1 MRVALGLALALA
13 VFVGT
18 WPEAAHAYFGPG
30 AGITMLGALWGVILA
45 VAFAIFAFLAWPI
58 RALLRK
64 RKKASEAPA
73 AATTRPR
80 DATR

>member
-1 MRVALGLALALA
+1 MRVALGLALAVA

-18 WPEAAHAYFGPG
+18 WPETAHAYFGPG

-45 VAFAIFAFLAWPI
+45 VAFALFAFLAWPI
-58 RALLRK
+58 RAMLRK
-64 RKKASEAPA
+64 RKKAAETA
-73 AATTRPR
+73 ASATAQPR